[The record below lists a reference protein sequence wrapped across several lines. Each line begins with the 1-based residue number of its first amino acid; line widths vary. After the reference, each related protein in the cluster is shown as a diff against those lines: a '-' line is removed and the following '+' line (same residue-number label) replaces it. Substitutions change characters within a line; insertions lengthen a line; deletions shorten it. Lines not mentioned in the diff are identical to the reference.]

1 MARRLGALIVHYR
14 DPRSLAA
21 CLRSLERCAPGVL
34 ALVVDNDSGE
44 PAASEAEQIVCAHP
58 GARWI
63 AAGRNG
69 GFGAGCNAG
78 FEHVLRELPALELVL
93 LLNPDAELE
102 PGCAEALLAEADA
115 HPEAGAIGG
124 RLLDQDGLRVLYEN
138 GRARP
143 WTLSRLHAPAP
154 ARRTSFETEFITGA
168 LLLLRVELL
177 RAGLRFDERYFL
189 YVEDLDLCTAIRTRG
204 RTLRVTLAARA
215 RHVGGASHASAPPIL
230 GGLRERQLYEM
241 TRSKFLYARKWLPWY
256 QRWCFYAL
264 AIVVKPLVGLVL
276 ERRAKFLRSYFKGL
290 RAGLASRA

>member
-1 MARRLGALIVHYR
+1 MLIVHYR

-21 CLRSLERCAPGVL
+21 CLRSLQRCAPRVEV
-34 ALVVDNDSGE
+34 LVVDNDSGE
-44 PAASEAEQIVCAHP
+44 PDAAEAERAVRAQE

-63 AAGRNG
+63 PSGRNG

-78 FEHVLRELPALELVL
+78 FEHLLRELRSLEFVL

-102 PGCAEALLAEADA
+102 PGCLQALVAEADA

-124 RLLDQDGLRVLYEN
+124 RLLDESGARVLFEN

-154 ARRTSFETEFITGA
+154 VGVTSFETEFVTGA
-168 LLLLRVELL
+168 LLLLRIELL

-189 YVEDLDLCTAIRTRG
+189 YVEDLDLCTAIRAQG
-204 RTLRVTLAARA
+204 RTLRVTLDARA

-241 TRSKFLYARKWLPWY
+241 TRSKVLYARKWLPWY
-256 QRWCFYAL
+256 QRWSFYAL
-264 AIVVKPLVGLVL
+264 AVIVKPLLGLAL
-276 ERRAKFLRSYFKGL
+276 ERRAKFLRSYFKGF